1 MRMFKLVV
9 DEHLE
14 LVQSYLL
21 QLQVHSLIVVVV
33 VGHCL
38 VPAVSE
44 SLRLA
49 DLELIHLVLHIFGL
63 QVLLDGWS
71 IMKGVVA
78 FHYMSLEIRRTIK
91 FKLVICRLHMKTL
104 SEVVTIEVILSGT

>member
-1 MRMFKLVV
+1 MVKLVV

-49 DLELIHLVLHIFGL
+49 DLELIHLVLHIFEL

-71 IMKGVVA
+71 ITKGVVA
-78 FHYMSLEIRRTIK
+78 FHYTSLAIRRTIR
-91 FKLVICRLHMKTL
+91 FKLVISRQYLKTL
-104 SEVVTIEVILSGT
+104 SELETTDVILSGT

>member
-1 MRMFKLVV
+1 MVKLVV

-21 QLQVHSLIVVVV
+21 QLQVHSLFVVVV

-49 DLELIHLVLHIFGL
+49 DLELIYLVLHILGL
-63 QVLLDGWS
+63 QVLLEDWS
-71 IMKGVVA
+71 ITKGVVA
-78 FHYMSLEIRRTIK
+78 FHYTSLAIRRTIR
-91 FKLVICRLHMKTL
+91 FKLVIIRQHMKSL
-104 SEVVTIEVILSGT
+104 SDLKPIDVILSGT